1 MPWPHPGTG
10 RGAGGGPT
18 VGFRC
23 RRVRLSSA
31 VLERAALYP
40 GQVDTDAFIAVHRPQ
55 WDRLQELTRSRTL
68 DAEGVDELMSLYQET
83 ATHLSTV
90 RSTNPDPA
98 RSEEHTSELQ
108 SRGHLVCRLLLETKN
123 NLLV

>member
-23 RRVRLSSA
+23 RRDRLSSA

-40 GQVDTDAFIAVHRPQ
+40 GQGDTDAFIAVHRPQ

-68 DAEGVDELMSLYQET
+68 DAYGVDELRSLYHGT

-90 RSTNPDPA
+90 RSTNPAPA
-98 RSEEHTSELQ
+98 LP
-108 SRGHLVCRLLLETKN
+108 
-123 NLLV
+123 

>member
-68 DAEGVDELMSLYQET
+68 DAEGVDELM
-83 ATHLSTV
+83 
-90 RSTNPDPA
+90 

-108 SRGHLVCRLLLETKN
+108 SRGHLVCRLLLEKKKN
-123 NLLV
+123 NKGN

>member
-1 MPWPHPGTG
+1 MPSPHPGTG

-31 VLERAALYP
+31 VRGRAALYP

-90 RSTNPDPA
+90 R

-108 SRGHLVCRLLLETKN
+108 SRGQLVCRLLLAKKKI
-123 NLLV
+123 

>member
-31 VLERAALYP
+31 VRGRAALYP

-98 RSEEHTSELQ
+98 LTARDWSSAPWTDA
-108 SRGHLVCRLLLETKN
+108 
-123 NLLV
+123 